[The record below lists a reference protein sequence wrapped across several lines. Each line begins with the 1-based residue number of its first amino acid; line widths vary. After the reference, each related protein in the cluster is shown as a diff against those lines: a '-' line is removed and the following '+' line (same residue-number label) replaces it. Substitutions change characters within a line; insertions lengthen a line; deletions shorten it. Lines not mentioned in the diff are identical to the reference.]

1 MHDDNMDCSLQ
12 QLDRT
17 VPTED
22 KSADVIHLDLSKQLN
37 HTPATNLSH
46 SHAERRQQG
55 EHVGK
60 KKTNGVVTQEVNFY
74 NQR

>member
-12 QLDRT
+12 QLDCT
-17 VPTED
+17 VPTKD
-22 KSADVIHLDLSKQLN
+22 KSADVIHLDLSMHLN
-37 HTPATNLSH
+37 HTPATNLTH

-60 KKTNGVVTQEVNFY
+60 KRQMES
-74 NQR
+74 

>member
-22 KSADVIHLDLSKQLN
+22 KSADVIHLDLSKHLN
-37 HTPATNLSH
+37 HTPATKLTH
-46 SHAERRQQG
+46 SHAE
-55 EHVGK
+55 K
-60 KKTNGVVTQEVNFY
+60 KKDQS
-74 NQR
+74 